1 MDLVDL
7 DIIKINKMKKLITI
21 TFLFVFGLA
30 FSQNE
35 DLTIKV
41 ITEKSDGEKIS
52 DAIRAGRA
60 ARAAE
65 AAAMSDKDLDIKV
78 PLSINFSDYTHIA
91 IVDVLN
97 SAGKRQKGSYKRI
110 KAGLLSSPLT
120 ILSPHDD
127 SKKFKENTFHL
138 RDTKDPKWIYLY
150 FSASRIGVDLN
161 VGIILRNYK
170 NEIVYQATTTNIPYL
185 EVLNNVANF

>member
-1 MDLVDL
+1 
-7 DIIKINKMKKLITI
+7 MKKLITI

-41 ITEKSDGEKIS
+41 KTEKSDSGKMS
-52 DAIRAGRA
+52 DATRAGAALRA

>member
-1 MDLVDL
+1 
-7 DIIKINKMKKLITI
+7 MKKLITI
-21 TFLFVFGLA
+21 SFIFVFGLA
-30 FSQNE
+30 FSQDE

-41 ITEKSDGEKIS
+41 KTEKSANEQMT
-52 DAIRAGRA
+52 DAFKAGAANRA

-65 AAAMSDKDLDIKV
+65 AAAMSDKDIDIKV

-97 SAGKRQKGSYKRI
+97 SAGKRQKYAYKRV
-110 KAGLLSSPLT
+110 KACLLSSPLT

-127 SKKFKENTFHL
+127 SKKFKKNTFHL

-150 FSASRIGVDLN
+150 YSASRIGVDLN
-161 VGIILRNYK
+161 VSIILRNYK
-170 NEIVYQATTTNIPYL
+170 NEIVYQATTTNIPFL